1 MAVTL
6 GGDVAASLPG
16 LRAEAE
22 SRFTETV
29 TFFTVERGEDPITL
43 QPVDVET
50 VLANDVRARLRS
62 AARDPR
68 DVPIAGQEPVVSK
81 LTLSVGVGSVRVG
94 PSVFVRVTAS
104 KADEGLVG
112 VKVRTLDFP
121 TMGQVSAWRYPVEQV
136 S

>member
-1 MAVTL
+1 VSL
-6 GGDVAASLPG
+6 GWDIAAHLPG
-16 LRAEAE
+16 LRAEAV

-29 TFFTVERGEDPITL
+29 TFFTVTRGEDPVTL
-43 QPVDVET
+43 QPIDVET
-50 VLANDVRARLRS
+50 VIEADVAARLRS

-81 LTLSVGVGSVRVG
+81 LTLSVGVGTVRVG

-104 KADEGLVG
+104 SSDPGLVG
-112 VKVRTLDFP
+112 VKVRTTDFP
-121 TMGQVSAWRYPVEQV
+121 TMGQVTAWRYPVEQV

>member
-1 MAVTL
+1 MTL
-6 GGDVAASLPG
+6 GGDVSAALPG

-22 SRFTETV
+22 SRMTETV
-29 TFFTVERGEDPITL
+29 VFFTEALGEDPETL
-43 QPVDVET
+43 QPVTVET
-50 VLANDVRARLRS
+50 VVASGVRARLRS

-68 DVPIAGQEPVVSK
+68 DVPFAGQEPVVSK
-81 LTLSVGVGSVRVG
+81 LVLSVPFGSVRVG

-104 KADEGLVG
+104 DADEGLVG

>member
-1 MAVTL
+1 MSL
-6 GGDVAASLPG
+6 GWDIAAHLPG
-16 LRAEAE
+16 LRAEAV

-29 TFFTVERGEDPITL
+29 TFFTAVKGEDENL
-43 QPVDVET
+43 QPIDVET
-50 VLANDVRARLRS
+50 VIEADVAARLRS

-81 LTLSVGVGSVRVG
+81 LTLSVGVGTVRVG

-104 KADEGLVG
+104 SSDPGLVG
-112 VKVRTLDFP
+112 VKVRTTDFP
-121 TMGQVSAWRYPVEQV
+121 TMGQVTAWRYPVEQV

>member
-1 MAVTL
+1 MSL
-6 GGDVAASLPG
+6 GYDIAAHLPG
-16 LRAEAE
+16 LRAEAV

-29 TFFTVERGEDPITL
+29 TFFTVVKGEGENL
-43 QPVDVET
+43 QPIDVET
-50 VLANDVRARLRS
+50 VIEADVAARLRS

-81 LTLSVGVGSVRVG
+81 LTLSVGVGTVRVG

-104 KADEGLVG
+104 SSDPGLVG
-112 VKVRTLDFP
+112 VKVRTTDFP
-121 TMGQVSAWRYPVEQV
+121 TMGQVTAWRYPVEQV

>member
-1 MAVTL
+1 MSL
-6 GGDVAASLPG
+6 GWDIAAALPG
-16 LRAEAE
+16 LRAEAV

-29 TFFTVERGEDPITL
+29 TFFTVVRGEDPVTL
-43 QPVDVET
+43 QPIDVET
-50 VLANDVRARLRS
+50 PVASDVPARLRS

-104 KADEGLVG
+104 TADPGLVG
-112 VKVRTLDFP
+112 VKVRTTDFP
-121 TMGQVSAWRYPVEQV
+121 SMGQVTAWRYPVEQV